1 MASPNTNWSEI
12 TTTTLFNRS
21 RKLADNV
28 TKNNALLAR
37 LSEKGKV
44 KTFDGGQAIVQE
56 LEYSENGTYKRYSG
70 YDVLNITP
78 SDVFTA
84 AQYPIAQAA
93 VAVSISGLE
102 MLQNAGREQM
112 INLLEAR
119 IGNGERTFENNL
131 SNDCYSNG
139 TADGGKQIGGL
150 QLLVADTA
158 TSGTVGGISRSTWPF
173 WQNNVQSFATAGLT
187 PGAATMQTMMNR
199 TWLLQVRQADRPDLA
214 IADNTFFRYYWESL
228 QAIQRIT
235 NERMGEAGYANLK
248 FMDCDVVFDG
258 GFQGVAAGQG
268 TGVIDGA
275 GHTWTSGSGAP
286 ANHMYFLNT
295 EYIFFRPHRERDM
308 VPLDPDRF
316 SVNQDAM
323 VKLIGW
329 AGNVTM
335 SNAFLQGVLTT

>member
-1 MASPNTNWSEI
+1 MALPNTNWPEI
-12 TTTTLFNRS
+12 TTTTLYNRS
-21 RKLADNV
+21 RKLADSV

-37 LSEKGKV
+37 LQEKGKI

-70 YDVLNITP
+70 YDVLNISP

-84 AQYPIAQAA
+84 AQFPIAQAA

-102 MLQNAGREQM
+102 MLQNAGREKM
-112 INLLEAR
+112 IDLLEAR
-119 IGNGERTFENNL
+119 IGNAERTFENNL
-131 SNDCYSNG
+131 SADCYSNG
-139 TADGGKQIGGL
+139 TADGGKQVGGL
-150 QLLVADTA
+150 QLLIADVST
-158 TSGTVGGISRSTWPF
+158 TGTVGGINRATWAF

-199 TWLLQVRQADRPDLA
+199 AWLAQARQADRPDLFL
-214 IADNTFFRYYWESL
+214 ADNIYFRYYWESL

-235 NERMGEAGYANLK
+235 SDRSAMAGFASLK
-248 FMDCDVVFDG
+248 FMDADVVYDG
-258 GFQGVAAGQG
+258 GFQGVTAGQG
-268 TGVIDGA
+268 TTIDGA
-275 GHTWTSGSGAP
+275 GHTWTSGQGAP
-286 ANHMYFLNT
+286 ASHMYLLNT
-295 EYIFFRPHRERDM
+295 EYIFLRPHKERDM

-329 AGNVTM
+329 AGNLSL
-335 SNAFLQGVLTT
+335 SNAFLQGVITA